1 MDDFA
6 LKKRHRYGTVLIN
19 AKTGNVVDMLESRE
33 KEDVIKWLKQFTS
46 IKVFSRDGAE
56 FYANAISAVFPEALQ
71 VMDRFHILKHL
82 TDYCKKF
89 INRIIS
95 AYEPIESEAVTA
107 QDIPVFATKYEK
119 IMRAKQLKTEG
130 KSIAEIGDTLFVSE
144 QTVKKYV
151 AMSDEYAKKFD
162 NKTGDQISEERSDAK
177 QKLFDDIH
185 RMVSEGVPKI
195 AIAKKLG
202 VSENTVYNYLK
213 YDEPPQRAYNSQR
226 NRAKIEKFYPRITE
240 LIAQGMKNKPICK
253 ILISEG
259 CSCSTNYICKN
270 ITHLRKARNAPPQRK
285 VKRKSLI
292 SLLYRSID
300 KIKDLTEDD
309 LCATIN
315 RFPALS
321 EIYSYVRSFNEL
333 LFSKHYEKLESWL
346 DTADKSD
353 IPEIRSFVT
362 GVRQDLEATK
372 AAIQYSYNN
381 GIAEGTVN
389 KIKVIK
395 RTMYGRCSF
404 ELLRAKVLLIQSI

>member
-19 AKTGNVVDMLESRE
+19 AKTGNVVDMLESRD
-33 KEDVIKWLKQFTS
+33 KEDVIKWLKQFS
-46 IKVFSRDGAE
+46 GIKVFSRDGAD
-56 FYANAISAVFPEALQ
+56 FYANAISAVFPDALQ

-89 INRIIS
+89 INRMIS
-95 AYEPIESEAVTA
+95 AYEPIENESVPA
-107 QDIPVFATKYEK
+107 QDIPVFTTKYEK
-119 IMRAKQLKTEG
+119 IMRAKQLKNEG
-130 KSIAEIGDTLFVSE
+130 KSITEIGDALFVSE

-151 AMSDEYAKKFD
+151 AMNDEYAKKYD
-162 NKTGDQISEERSDAK
+162 RKTEDEISVDRSDAK
-177 QKLFDDIH
+177 QKLFEDIH
-185 RMVSEGVPKI
+185 RMESEGVPKI
-195 AIAKKLG
+195 AIARKLG

-213 YDEPPQRAYNSQR
+213 YNEPPQRAYNSQR
-226 NRAKIEKFYPRITE
+226 NRAKIEPFYPRITE
-240 LIAQGMKNKPICK
+240 LIKQGLKTKQICE

-270 ITHLRKARNAPPQRK
+270 ITLLHKARNAPPQRK
-285 VKRKSLI
+285 VRRKSLI
-292 SLLYRSID
+292 SLLYRSLD

-309 LCATIN
+309 LCAIIN

-321 EIYSYVRSFNEL
+321 ELYSYVRSFKEL

-353 IPEIRSFVT
+353 IPEIRSFVI

-372 AAIQYSYNN
+372 AAIQYSYSN

-389 KIKVIK
+389 KIKIIK

-404 ELLRAKVLLIQSI
+404 ELLRAKVLLNQYV

>member
-1 MDDFA
+1 
-6 LKKRHRYGTVLIN
+6 
-19 AKTGNVVDMLESRE
+19 
-33 KEDVIKWLKQFTS
+33 
-46 IKVFSRDGAE
+46 
-56 FYANAISAVFPEALQ
+56 
-71 VMDRFHILKHL
+71 MDRFHILKHL

-95 AYEPIESEAVTA
+95 VCEPIESESVSAM
-107 QDIPVFATKYEK
+107 DIPVFETKYEK
-119 IMRAKQLKTEG
+119 IMRAKQLKSEG
-130 KSIAEIGDTLFVSE
+130 KSIAEIGDALFVSE
-144 QTVKKYV
+144 GTAKKYI
-151 AMSDEYAKKFD
+151 AMSDEYAKKYD
-162 NKTGDQISEERSDAK
+162 NKTGDQISGERADVK

-185 RMVSEGVPKI
+185 RIASEGVPKI

-226 NRAKIEKFYPRITE
+226 NRAKIEPFYPRITE
-240 LIAQGMKNKPICK
+240 LIKQGLKNKEIVEV
-253 ILISEG
+253 LLSEG
-259 CSCSTNYICKN
+259 CTCGSHYICRN
-270 ITHLRKARNAPPQRK
+270 ITDLRKVKNAPPKRK

-300 KIKDLTEDD
+300 EIKDLTEND
-309 LCATIN
+309 LCAIID

-321 EIYSYVRSFNEL
+321 EIYSYVRSFKEL

-346 DTADKSD
+346 DTAGNSD
-353 IPEIRSFVT
+353 IPEIKSFVK
-362 GVRQDLEATK
+362 GIRLDLKATK
-372 AAIQYSYNN
+372 AAIQYPYSN

-404 ELLRAKVLLIQSI
+404 ELLRAKVLLFQSV